1 MISEGICKPLR
12 ATDSD
17 PISVLIADSNH
28 MRRQLLLA
36 AFRRH
41 PEFRLVSCEMEAE
54 NVEAALSESH
64 IDVALLASGNANRS
78 SRDLAIVR
86 LAGLKY
92 PRVRHVSLLE
102 EHGRDAVL
110 NAFRSGVKGVFCFAD
125 HPFRLLC
132 KCVQSVHRGQIW
144 IGNHHV
150 QYLIDE
156 VAHVPSLRV
165 VNASGSALLT
175 DREEQVVALVADG
188 LSNREVAREL
198 RLSEHTIKK
207 YLFRIFEKVGV
218 SSRVELVLYAVKHGG
233 TRDAE
238 WIPAPAD

>member
-1 MISEGICKPLR
+1 MLPLR

-17 PISVLIADSNH
+17 PISILIADSNH

-41 PEFRLVSCEMEAE
+41 PEFCVASCEMDADE
-54 NVEAALSESH
+54 VSSSLSGPR
-64 IDVALLASGNANRS
+64 IDVALLAGLSASHS

-86 LAGLKY
+86 LAGLKD
-92 PRVRHVSLLE
+92 PRVRQVLLLG
-102 EHGRDAVL
+102 EHDRDLVL
-110 NAFRSGVKGVFCFAD
+110 NAFRSGVRGIFCLAD

-144 IGNHHV
+144 IDNDQV
-150 QYLIDE
+150 QYLVDA
-156 VAHVPSLRV
+156 VTHVPSLRV
-165 VNASGSALLT
+165 VNASGSMLLT
-175 DREEQVVALVADG
+175 DREQQVVALVAQG

-198 RLSEHTIKK
+198 HLSEHTIKK

-218 SSRVELVLYAVKHGG
+218 SSRVELVLYAVDHGG
-233 TRDAE
+233 SREAD
-238 WIPAPAD
+238 WIPGAAD

>member
-1 MISEGICKPLR
+1 MRSLR

-17 PISVLIADSNH
+17 PISVLIADSNY

-36 AFRRH
+36 GFRRH
-41 PEFRLVSCEMEAE
+41 PEFRLVSCEMDADS
-54 NVEAALSESH
+54 VDAALSESR
-64 IDVALLASGNANRS
+64 IDVALLASESASRISRS
-78 SRDLAIVR
+78 LAIVR

-92 PRVRHVSLLE
+92 PQVTQVALL
-102 EHGRDAVL
+102 GDYDRDAVL
-110 NAFRSGVKGVFCFAD
+110 NAFRSGVRGVFCLAD

-132 KCVQSVHRGQIW
+132 KCVQSVYQGQIW
-144 IGNHHV
+144 IGNDQL

-156 VAHVPSLRV
+156 ITHVPSLRV

-175 DREEQVVALVADG
+175 AREEQVVALVADG

-198 RLSEHTIKK
+198 LLSEHTVKK

-218 SSRVELVLYAVKHGG
+218 SSRVELVLYAVKHGS
-233 TRDAE
+233 TRNAE
-238 WIPAPAD
+238 WIPAAAD

>member
-1 MISEGICKPLR
+1 MRPLR

-28 MRRQLLLA
+28 MRRHHLLA

-41 PEFRLVSCEMEAE
+41 PEFRLVSCEMDADH
-54 NVEAALSESH
+54 VDAALSESR
-64 IDVALLASGNANRS
+64 IDVALLASQSAHRS
-78 SRDLAIVR
+78 SRDLAVVR

-92 PRVRHVSLLE
+92 PQVRQVLLLGD
-102 EHGRDAVL
+102 HDRHAVL
-110 NAFRSGVKGVFCFAD
+110 NAFRSGVRGVFCLAD

-132 KCVQSVHRGQIW
+132 KCVQSVHQGQIW
-144 IGNHHV
+144 IDNDHL

-156 VAHVPSLRV
+156 VTHVPSLRV

-175 DREEQVVALVADG
+175 AREEQVVALVADG

-198 RLSEHTIKK
+198 LLSEHTVKK
-207 YLFRIFEKVGV
+207 YMFRIFEKVGV